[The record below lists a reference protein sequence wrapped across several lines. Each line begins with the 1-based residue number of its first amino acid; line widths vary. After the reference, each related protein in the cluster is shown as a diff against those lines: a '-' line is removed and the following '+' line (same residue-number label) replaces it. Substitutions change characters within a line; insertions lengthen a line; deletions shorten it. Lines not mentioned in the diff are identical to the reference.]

1 MRTSQWY
8 ISKSGDRIDKDF
20 QTFGQIKR
28 CRPKSLSQNVPP
40 VLILSLLRRIL
51 ILLWIQFHFE
61 IESSL
66 WRAKQNKELR
76 SRQVALFRR

>member
-8 ISKSGDRIDKDF
+8 ISQSGDRIDKDF

-76 SRQVALFRR
+76 SGQVALFRR